1 MTQLRIAVTL
11 PGEASLGAFQ
21 AGAMS
26 ALVVALQALN
36 AEKPDAV
43 RLDAMTATSSGSL
56 TSVLAAHALL
66 TGQDPVDPLRRA
78 WVTESTVDA
87 LRGRDRRAPL
97 TLDRARE
104 VATEL
109 LVSPEPSAA
118 AKGAQA
124 VPIDVNFALTS
135 LRGVT
140 YRIRRPG
147 RRRGKGTPATTY
159 LDWAEHKL
167 CASGTVWQDVVDSA
181 IASAS
186 HPAAFPP
193 TLLDRSHLATNYVR
207 NGVEGF
213 PECPVLW
220 YADGGLLDREPL
232 GRCLKL
238 IRDGDG
244 HDACDR
250 VVLLLRPEPDV
261 ELKADDPAWTEADDE
276 PSWTTTMGRAL
287 RIVVTH
293 SLYEDLRRVERV
305 NSRIEWRQL
314 VSAELARVIPDDADT
329 RDTLETLIKKI
340 RRQKDTA
347 STGGPRTREPLAK
360 DVRGLLD
367 QALDEATGLAGKRS
381 IDVHVISAADAA
393 DVAGGSLLNF
403 GGFLG
408 ERLRANDFLVGYQ
421 AMVQWMRG
429 YRRQLAGA
437 PLKAAEQRAA
447 TIPGWIGGIAGRRS
461 LSWRDRA
468 QVLRIAGRAARIGL
482 RGSESRRV

>member
-26 ALVVALQALN
+26 ALVVALQAAN
-36 AEKPDAV
+36 QRERDAV

-66 TGQDPVDPLRRA
+66 TGQDPVAPLRRA
-78 WVTESTVDA
+78 WVTEPTVDA

-109 LVSPEPSAA
+109 LVNPGPTASSER
-118 AKGAQA
+118 AQ
-124 VPIDVNFALTS
+124 PDSITVNFALTS
-135 LRGVT
+135 LRGFT
-140 YRIRRPG
+140 YKIGPRRHHG
-147 RRRGKGTPATTY
+147 IPATTY

-167 CASGTVWQDVVDSA
+167 EGGAVWQDVVDSA

-193 TLLDRSHLATNYVR
+193 ALLDRSHLAENYR
-207 NGVEGF
+207 ANGVEQF
-213 PECPVLW
+213 PDSPVLW

-232 GRCLKL
+232 GRCLRL

-244 HDACDR
+244 NDDCER

-261 ELKADDPAWTEADDE
+261 GLEADDPAWTEDDEE
-276 PSWTTTMGRAL
+276 PSWTTSMARAL

-293 SLYEDLRRVERV
+293 SLFEDLRRVEHI
-305 NSRIEWRQL
+305 NNRIRWRQL
-314 VSAELARVIPDDADT
+314 LLDTVAAQVPDDEQTREALADAI
-329 RDTLETLIKKI
+329 DTI
-340 RRQKDTA
+340 RSQKDLA
-347 STGGPRTREPLAK
+347 STGAPRRREPLAETAP
-360 DVRGLLD
+360 GLFEQL
-367 QALDEATGLAGKRS
+367 LDEATGLAGKRF
-381 IDVHVISAADAA
+381 IDVHVVSAAAAA

-403 GGFLG
+403 GGFLA
-408 ERLRANDFLVGYQ
+408 ERLRANDYLVGYL
-421 AMVQWMRG
+421 AMVQWMKRYG
-429 YRRQLAGA
+429 RQLSGQ
-437 PLKAAEQRAA
+437 PLEAAEARAT
-447 TIPGWIGGIAGRRS
+447 TIPGWIGGVAGRRT

-468 QVLRIAGRAARIGL
+468 HVLRIAGRAARIGL